1 MAELEKKA
9 STSGLWNNPKEA
21 QKIMKQ
27 LGSARA
33 KLTRLNDFKKRLDDL
48 KTLNELSEEEQNKIN
63 QQLLQKEIEEELKK
77 ADAGLR
83 EFEIEL
89 KLSGESDRHNAIVS
103 IHAGAGGTEACDW
116 AQMLLRMYSRW
127 VEGKKFS
134 MEISDILAGEEAGIK
149 SVTFIVKGENAY
161 GFLKSEIGVHRLVRI
176 SPFDANKR
184 RHTSFASVDVIPEVE
199 EDIEIKINE
208 SDLRIDTYRAS
219 GHGGQHLQKT
229 DSAVRI
235 THIPTGIVVSC
246 QAERSQFKNKSIALK
261 ILKARLYELEREKQ
275 RSKMEKHYS
284 EKGEIAWGNQIRSY
298 VFMPYQLVKDHRTNT
313 EVGNTERVM
322 DGDID
327 VFIEA
332 YLEKF

>member
-1 MAELEKKA
+1 
-9 STSGLWNNPKEA
+9 
-21 QKIMKQ
+21 
-27 LGSARA
+27 
-33 KLTRLNDFKKRLDDL
+33 
-48 KTLNELSEEEQNKIN
+48 NELSEEEQNKIN